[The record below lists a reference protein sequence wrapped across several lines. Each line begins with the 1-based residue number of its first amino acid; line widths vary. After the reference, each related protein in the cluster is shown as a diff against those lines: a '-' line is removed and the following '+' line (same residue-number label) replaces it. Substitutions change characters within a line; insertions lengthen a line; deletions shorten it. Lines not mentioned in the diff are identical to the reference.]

1 MSDLNIAAP
10 SEDEWDDK
18 IEFVPDTPEP
28 EDALTKED
36 LLKQVETATAQ
47 AALLQ
52 EQNATLLQQADSTK
66 VIATGLKELQAS
78 LAKPASQAPVEPE
91 LDSEALQSEFF
102 ETPISASTKL
112 IDKIAGDKFKTLQT
126 NMIGIHLNSSKAS
139 VANEIAMT
147 KYASEV
153 EDVIQSTPADT
164 LLGFAN
170 PYKQACDLVA
180 ARHLTEIL
188 EEAKKNS
195 VPSSTTPESAKA
207 AADPPFTETSSVTTS
222 SPGVKTKTIRMTPE
236 LEKLKKHCQNIGV
249 DFNEYYRRKY
259 NG

>member
-1 MSDLNIAAP
+1 MSDLNIVAP
-10 SEDEWDDK
+10 SEDEWDNK

-28 EDALTKED
+28 DDALTKED

-52 EQNATLLQQADSTK
+52 EQNAALLQQADSTK
-66 VIATGLKELQAS
+66 VIAAGLKDLQAS
-78 LAKPASQAPVEPE
+78 LAKPAPQAPAEPE

-147 KYASEV
+147 KYAAEV

-164 LLGFAN
+164 LLGLAN

-188 EEAKKNS
+188 EETKK
-195 VPSSTTPESAKA
+195 TPEPVKTTAN
-207 AADPPFTETSSVTTS
+207 PPFTETSSVTAS
-222 SPGVKTKTIRMTPE
+222 SSGVKTKTIRMTPE
-236 LEKLKKHCQNIGV
+236 LEKEKKHCQNIGI

>member
-10 SEDEWDDK
+10 SEDEWNDK

-28 EDALTKED
+28 DDTLTKED

-47 AALLQ
+47 AQLLQ
-52 EQNATLLQQADSTK
+52 EQNTTLLQQADSTK
-66 VIATGLKELQAS
+66 IIATGLKDLQAS
-78 LAKPASQAPVEPE
+78 LAKPAPKAPEEPE
-91 LDSEALQSEFF
+91 FDSEALQSEFF
-102 ETPISASTKL
+102 EKPISASTKL

-147 KYASEV
+147 KYAAEV
-153 EDVIQSTPADT
+153 EELIQSTPADA

-188 EEAKKNS
+188 EEAKK
-195 VPSSTTPESAKA
+195 TPEPTKTTV
-207 AADPPFTETSSVTTS
+207 DPPFTETSSVTAA
-222 SPGVKTKTIRMTPE
+222 SPGVKTKKIRMTPQ
-236 LEKLKKHCQNIGV
+236 LEKERKHCQNIGI
-249 DFNEYYRRKY
+249 DFNEYYRRRY